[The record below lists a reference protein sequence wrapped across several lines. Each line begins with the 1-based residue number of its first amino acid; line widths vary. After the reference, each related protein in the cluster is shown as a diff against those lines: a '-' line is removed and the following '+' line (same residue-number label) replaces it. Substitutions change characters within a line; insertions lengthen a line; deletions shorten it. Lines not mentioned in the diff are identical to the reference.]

1 MSVSLTKSKNST
13 SEHGKQYFF
22 DEKVYRFQ
30 NKVYKYFA
38 FLLGGSKSFL
48 LLFVYEHA
56 HLTADYRGRDL
67 ASLRHRRMGKAN
79 SHGYLLLSVW
89 SGKIDKR
96 LDRLSISFL
105 SRSMF
110 CDESPK
116 IDHNCRSLGL
126 SDVHLDRS

>member
-1 MSVSLTKSKNST
+1 MSVSLTKCT

-22 DEKVYRFQ
+22 DEKVQRFQ

-48 LLFVYEHA
+48 LLFIYEHA
-56 HLTADYRGRDL
+56 HVTADYRGRDL

-79 SHGYLLLSVW
+79 SHGYLLLPVC

-96 LDRLSISFL
+96 L
-105 SRSMF
+105 
-110 CDESPK
+110 E
-116 IDHNCRSLGL
+116 
-126 SDVHLDRS
+126 

>member
-22 DEKVYRFQ
+22 DEKVQRFQ

-38 FLLGGSKSFL
+38 F
-48 LLFVYEHA
+48 LFVYEHA

-79 SHGYLLLSVW
+79 SHGYLLLPVC
-89 SGKIDKR
+89 SGKIDKP
-96 LDRLSISFL
+96 L
-105 SRSMF
+105 
-110 CDESPK
+110 E
-116 IDHNCRSLGL
+116 
-126 SDVHLDRS
+126 

>member
-1 MSVSLTKSKNST
+1 MKMSRDFRIKYINILLASWEVPSLFSC
-13 SEHGKQYFF
+13 F
-22 DEKVYRFQ
+22 
-30 NKVYKYFA
+30 
-38 FLLGGSKSFL
+38 
-48 LLFVYEHA
+48 FVYEHA

-110 CDESPK
+110 CDERPK

>member
-22 DEKVYRFQ
+22 DEKVQRFQ

-56 HLTADYRGRDL
+56 HLMADYRGRDL

-96 LDRLSISFL
+96 L
-105 SRSMF
+105 
-110 CDESPK
+110 E
-116 IDHNCRSLGL
+116 
-126 SDVHLDRS
+126 

>member
-13 SEHGKQYFF
+13 SEHGKQFFF
-22 DEKVYRFQ
+22 DEKVQRFQ

-67 ASLRHRRMGKAN
+67 ASFAPSRRQTHTDIFYCQFAAE
-79 SHGYLLLSVW
+79 
-89 SGKIDKR
+89 R
-96 LDRLSISFL
+96 
-105 SRSMF
+105 
-110 CDESPK
+110 
-116 IDHNCRSLGL
+116 
-126 SDVHLDRS
+126 

>member
-1 MSVSLTKSKNST
+1 MSVSLTKSESST
-13 SEHGKQYFF
+13 SEDGKQYFF
-22 DEKVYRFQ
+22 DEKVHRFQ

-56 HLTADYRGRDL
+56 HLTAGRDL

-79 SHGYLLLSVW
+79 SHGYLLLPVC

-96 LDRLSISFL
+96 L
-105 SRSMF
+105 
-110 CDESPK
+110 E
-116 IDHNCRSLGL
+116 
-126 SDVHLDRS
+126 

>member
-1 MSVSLTKSKNST
+1 MSLFHWALFVLNFDFVSKKIAPANTGNNISSMKRSRDL
-13 SEHGKQYFF
+13 
-22 DEKVYRFQ
+22 
-30 NKVYKYFA
+30 YFA

-67 ASLRHRRMGKAN
+67 ASLRHRGMGKAN
-79 SHGYLLLSVW
+79 SHGYPVC

-96 LDRLSISFL
+96 RLSISFL
-105 SRSMF
+105 SR
-110 CDESPK
+110 CNERPR
-116 IDHNCRSLGL
+116 IDHNCRSLGT

>member
-1 MSVSLTKSKNST
+1 MSLFHWALFVLNFDFVSKNITDKICT

-22 DEKVYRFQ
+22 DEKVQRFQ

-67 ASLRHRRMGKAN
+67 ASLRHRGMGKAN
-79 SHGYLLLSVW
+79 SHGYLLLSVC

-96 LDRLSISFL
+96 L
-105 SRSMF
+105 
-110 CDESPK
+110 E
-116 IDHNCRSLGL
+116 
-126 SDVHLDRS
+126 

>member
-22 DEKVYRFQ
+22 DENVQRFQ

-38 FLLGGSKSFL
+38 FL

-56 HLTADYRGRDL
+56 HLTADYRGCDL

-79 SHGYLLLSVW
+79 SHGYLLLPVC

-96 LDRLSISFL
+96 L
-105 SRSMF
+105 
-110 CDESPK
+110 E
-116 IDHNCRSLGL
+116 
-126 SDVHLDRS
+126 

>member
-13 SEHGKQYFF
+13 SEHGKQYYF
-22 DEKVYRFQ
+22 DEKVQRFQ
-30 NKVYKYFA
+30 NA

-79 SHGYLLLSVW
+79 SHGYLLLTVC

-96 LDRLSISFL
+96 L
-105 SRSMF
+105 
-110 CDESPK
+110 E
-116 IDHNCRSLGL
+116 
-126 SDVHLDRS
+126 

>member
-22 DEKVYRFQ
+22 DEKVQRFQ

-67 ASLRHRRMGKAN
+67 ASLRHRRVGKAN
-79 SHGYLLLSVW
+79 SHGYLLLPVC
-89 SGKIDKR
+89 SGKIDTR
-96 LDRLSISFL
+96 L
-105 SRSMF
+105 
-110 CDESPK
+110 E
-116 IDHNCRSLGL
+116 
-126 SDVHLDRS
+126 

>member
-22 DEKVYRFQ
+22 DEKVQRFQ
-30 NKVYKYFA
+30 NKYFA
-38 FLLGGSKSFL
+38 RLLKSFL

-67 ASLRHRRMGKAN
+67 PSLRHRKAN
-79 SHGYLLLSVW
+79 SHGYLLLPVC

-96 LDRLSISFL
+96 L
-105 SRSMF
+105 
-110 CDESPK
+110 E
-116 IDHNCRSLGL
+116 
-126 SDVHLDRS
+126 

>member
-1 MSVSLTKSKNST
+1 MKEGHNI
-13 SEHGKQYFF
+13 FF
-22 DEKVYRFQ
+22 DEKSPEFQ

-38 FLLGGSKSFL
+38 RLLGGSKSFL

-89 SGKIDKR
+89 I
-96 LDRLSISFL
+96 FEM
-105 SRSMF
+105 RSTT
-110 CDESPK
+110 
-116 IDHNCRSLGL
+116 
-126 SDVHLDRS
+126 

>member
-1 MSVSLTKSKNST
+1 MSLFHWALFVLNFDFVSKNVTKSKHST

-22 DEKVYRFQ
+22 DEKVQRFQ

-67 ASLRHRRMGKAN
+67 ASLRHRRIYGEGK
-79 SHGYLLLSVW
+79 LT
-89 SGKIDKR
+89 R
-96 LDRLSISFL
+96 ISFTAE
-105 SRSMF
+105 R
-110 CDESPK
+110 
-116 IDHNCRSLGL
+116 
-126 SDVHLDRS
+126 